1 MSEGRGLLTDREREA
16 LQGEDTDNYRY
27 KTRTYVK
34 RRLEKLEADVSVLE
48 NHEPDLL
55 EELRAVV
62 CDDTGQDEYEIQG
75 DVDTSLDDPPRPPEP
90 EPVSGEERERLI
102 DEVPSS
108 GELAERRADEILK
121 MYDLL
126 RERGEAEKS
135 DLLGV
140 VDVEAT
146 EYASEA
152 SVWSNMVKG
161 RDTLRALPG
170 VETPRKGMTTWRY
183 TGSE

>member
-1 MSEGRGLLTDREREA
+1 MVKYQFEIEDDEWERWKETVPRSKALDQRIRELIQADADGRVMEETDE
-16 LQGEDTDNYRY
+16 
-27 KTRTYVK
+27 
-34 RRLEKLEADVSVLE
+34 
-48 NHEPDLL
+48 EPAPIDD
-55 EELRAVV
+55 AVR
-62 CDDTGQDEYEIQG
+62 D
-75 DVDTSLDDPPRPPEP
+75 
-90 EPVSGEERERLI
+90 RLI

-108 GELAERRADEILK
+108 GDLAERRADEILK

-146 EYASEA
+146 EYASAA

-170 VETPRKGMTTWRY
+170 VETPPEGRTKWRY
-183 TGSE
+183 NDG

>member
-1 MSEGRGLLTDREREA
+1 MERAQLRDELAEA
-16 LQGEDTDNYRY
+16 
-27 KTRTYVK
+27 
-34 RRLEKLEADVSVLE
+34 
-48 NHEPDLL
+48 
-55 EELRAVV
+55 
-62 CDDTGQDEYEIQG
+62 
-75 DVDTSLDDPPRPPEP
+75 
-90 EPVSGEERERLI
+90 
-102 DEVPSS
+102 VPSS

-146 EYASEA
+146 EYASAA

-161 RDTLRALPG
+161 RETLRALPG
-170 VETPRKGMTTWRY
+170 VETPPEGKTTWKY
-183 TGSE
+183 TDE

>member
-1 MSEGRGLLTDREREA
+1 MLSNNATAGDSGSMVKYQFEIEDDEWERWKETVPRSKALDQRIRELIQADADGRVMEETDE
-16 LQGEDTDNYRY
+16 
-27 KTRTYVK
+27 
-34 RRLEKLEADVSVLE
+34 
-48 NHEPDLL
+48 EPAPIDDAVPTEPAV
-55 EELRAVV
+55 EELSDDLEPAPIDDAVR
-62 CDDTGQDEYEIQG
+62 D
-75 DVDTSLDDPPRPPEP
+75 
-90 EPVSGEERERLI
+90 RLI

-108 GELAERRADEILK
+108 GDLAERRADEILK

-146 EYASEA
+146 EYASAA

-170 VETPRKGMTTWRY
+170 VETPPEGRTKWRY
-183 TGSE
+183 NDG